1 MTGRLFL
8 LVEECPDGPRD
19 RRAPPVSPVPAAR
32 EAREKPPDEREEE
45 LLDELK
51 ELREDELLEDE
62 LLELELLELEL
73 LELELLELE
82 LLELELWPLGG
93 MVLPVPFFK

>member
-1 MTGRLFL
+1 M
-8 LVEECPDGPRD
+8 
-19 RRAPPVSPVPAAR
+19 PAAR
-32 EAREKPPDEREEE
+32 EVREKLPEEREEE

-51 ELREDELLEDE
+51 ELRELE

-82 LLELELWPLGG
+82 LLELELCPLGG
-93 MVLPVPFFK
+93 MIVPVPFLKNKDQLQRKGSSDPG